1 MDASLLLEHFSWD
14 IFLGKLRVPSRWV
27 RCLFL
32 LLGFQ
37 LLCVDLN
44 VLISGN
50 NGEIDLE
57 LLIDGNYDRDAY
69 RKHRFFFNE
78 SDHFLAQD
86 KPKCSPKNTLLV
98 ISSRNIKKID
108 ML

>member
-1 MDASLLLEHFSWD
+1 
-14 IFLGKLRVPSRWV
+14 
-27 RCLFL
+27 
-32 LLGFQ
+32 
-37 LLCVDLN
+37 VDLN

-57 LLIDGNYDRDAY
+57 LAIDGNYDGDAY
-69 RKHRFFFNE
+69 KKHRLFNE

-98 ISSRNIKKID
+98 VSSLNIREDRYAVLKASISVLRRVLMSMCI
-108 ML
+108 